1 MCVRNCYLPSKQTH
15 ISHLLQGSLLRLTL
29 ILDYGNQQGG
39 EEGVGGEQMWNS
51 EVWRHSH
58 FSLQHRNCEKKINQN
73 FTNLGL
79 RAICWKQSKMLKS
92 YSFWRKK
99 HHVDLLFVF
108 LSPAIFLLGLKMF
121 FVDLKTD
128 NLWSETHENN
138 RHAWMYY
145 KHVYGFSEEYTLPDK
160 KLSMRQSAPADSG
173 NVFHSSSFSQMLL
186 IFLTSSTH
194 SKWSLIS
201 SIINSQQKQRKC

>member
-1 MCVRNCYLPSKQTH
+1 MSCVAIVVLLETFTFLETRKYQQICTNVPTHMCVRNCYLPSKQTH

-92 YSFWRKK
+92 YSFLRKK
-99 HHVDLLFVF
+99 HHAD
-108 LSPAIFLLGLKMF
+108 F
-121 FVDLKTD
+121 F
-128 NLWSETHENN
+128 
-138 RHAWMYY
+138 
-145 KHVYGFSEEYTLPDK
+145 
-160 KLSMRQSAPADSG
+160 
-173 NVFHSSSFSQMLL
+173 
-186 IFLTSSTH
+186 
-194 SKWSLIS
+194 LIS
-201 SIINSQQKQRKC
+201 SNFLVRSENDFCWS